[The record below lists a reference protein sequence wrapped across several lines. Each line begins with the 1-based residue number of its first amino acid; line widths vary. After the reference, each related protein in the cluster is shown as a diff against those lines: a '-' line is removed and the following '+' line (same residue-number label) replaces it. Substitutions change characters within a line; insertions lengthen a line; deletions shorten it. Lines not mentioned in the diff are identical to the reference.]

1 MTKKK
6 VTAPADAKMTPVAK
20 NKHNPQT
27 KELTGTLRPV
37 KRGDT
42 TAPNLFTKDDAPKKG
57 SRIKFKVKGKAYSA
71 IVAQT
76 FEADGETAISFK
88 GSIEVAK

>member
-1 MTKKK
+1 MKKQE
-6 VTAPADAKMTPVAK
+6 TAPAEQEAMPKDNTVK
-20 NKHNPQT
+20 
-27 KELTGTLRPV
+27 GTLRPV

-57 SRIKFKVKGKAYSA
+57 SRITFKVKGKAYTA
-71 IVAQT
+71 IVAET

-88 GSIEVAK
+88 GGITAQK

>member
-1 MTKKK
+1 MKKRK
-6 VTAPADAKMTPVAK
+6 PAPAEQEAMPKDNTI
-20 NKHNPQT
+20 
-27 KELTGTLRPV
+27 TGTLRPI

-57 SRIKFKVKGKAYSA
+57 TRIKFKVRGKTYSA
-71 IVAQT
+71 IVAET

-88 GSIEVAK
+88 GGITAQK